1 MDYDLPD
8 SSVLGIFW
16 PGILEWV
23 AISAASIGKEEHP
36 LLQGWPAV
44 RTNCWRSS
52 RVRLGAVP
60 CSGPHPS
67 SQYLQVTPSRNFL
80 TATCAYPG
88 TAAVSSCPVCTADFS
103 SFQCPPGSC
112 TEKPK
117 TLLPFLHYGGLFP
130 LSSELTSSAVTAWT
144 PNHWMAGEFPSWS
157 S

>member
-1 MDYDLPD
+1 MNPQGFTIQGSRPVGTWRQKGSVPSPEGAAGTGAPDFTGQLPGICMRSQSCLTLCDPTDYDLPD

-23 AISAASIGKEEHP
+23 AISAASIGREEHP

-67 SQYLQVTPSRNFL
+67 SQHLRVTPSWNFL

-88 TAAVSSCPVCTADFS
+88 TSTVSSCPV
-103 SFQCPPGSC
+103 
-112 TEKPK
+112 
-117 TLLPFLHYGGLFP
+117 
-130 LSSELTSSAVTAWT
+130 
-144 PNHWMAGEFPSWS
+144 
-157 S
+157 